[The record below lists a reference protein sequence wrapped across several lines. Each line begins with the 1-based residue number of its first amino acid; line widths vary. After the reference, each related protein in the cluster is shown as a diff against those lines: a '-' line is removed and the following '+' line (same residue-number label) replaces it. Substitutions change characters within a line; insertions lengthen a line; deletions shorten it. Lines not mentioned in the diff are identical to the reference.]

1 MNQLQNL
8 TICQLIKKGRGK
20 CDSPCDPK
28 YQSVHQCGAACW
40 RALSLSSSS
49 WKRFLLPLASS
60 AGFPSGL
67 HGLNCSLPCVPLPV
81 VPLETIGLLRPPR
94 SLLKRS
100 SAPLGEEC
108 LFLIQLCAVTPNT
121 SPRPNVMEVMTKSFY
136 LQAKQ
141 QQMFYELWVSQG
153 VN

>member
-20 CDSPCDPK
+20 NPCDPK
-28 YQSVHQCGAACW
+28 YQVHQCGAACW
-40 RALSLSSSS
+40 RALSSSSS

-67 HGLNCSLPCVPLPV
+67 HDLNCSLPCLPLPV
-81 VPLETIGLLRPPR
+81 VPLETTGLRPPR

-108 LFLIQLCAVTPNT
+108 LFLIQLCAVTPNA
-121 SPRPNVMEVMTKSFY
+121 SPRPNVMEVMTKLFY
-136 LQAKQ
+136 LQGKE